1 MADVTIT
8 YAQEAQFRRWATDPV
23 AFCCE
28 AVKIEST
35 VTEVIDG
42 KEVTKRGR
50 VVPLNLHDR
59 PYQVDCIEKFL
70 QNDLCTV
77 LKARQIGLTT
87 IACALALWLLLF
99 HENRFILVLSKSDG
113 DAKKFLRRIRRMYER
128 LDPWVKARAPQPKKK
143 FGVQEA
149 EFTNGSSI
157 YSYTSASDHGRGDTP
172 TEVFLDEVGK
182 MKNADDSWSDLRP
195 ATEDGGKLWIFGTA
209 DGYRDWFH
217 LKWMEWEKDPE
228 ICDIFYGWEAVP
240 GRDGAW
246 AAKMRRELGEAK
258 FLREYPATPEEAFQ
272 SSGSNVFSV
281 EVLTEIV
288 PDEPRRYR
296 IERGPT
302 GMLDLM
308 EEATHTDEFGLF
320 IYEKPIDGARYLT
333 AADPSEGLVGGDP
346 SVIQV
351 LRWSRHE
358 IVQAAV
364 YRGRLEPDEFAE
376 MDHWVSLLYNRAS
389 VAVERN
395 NHGSTVLSRMRQLRT
410 PNVIRGGANRPGLWT
425 GPGSKATNIAVT
437 RKALSDKH
445 LILRDRRTIE
455 ELMGFQERM
464 TAAGNPQYEGTEHD
478 DHVDALCIG
487 VGYAVANAPYER
499 VAEPPPVEE
508 PPPAFSLDWFESRRV
523 PARSRII

>member
-42 KEVTKRGR
+42 TEVTKRGR

-240 GRDGAW
+240 GRDEAW

-320 IYEKPIDGARYLT
+320 IYEIMVAPMGHFSGWAGAVALAVIVIPVVVRTTEDMLT
-333 AADPSEGLVGGDP
+333 LVPDTLREAAASIGLPRALMITRIAYRAARAGIVTGILLAVARISGETAPLLFTALNNQFFSANMNQPMPSLPV
-346 SVIQV
+346 VIFQ
-351 LRWSRHE
+351 
-358 IVQAAV
+358 
-364 YRGRLEPDEFAE
+364 FALSPYAE
-376 MDHWVSLLYNRAS
+376 WQKLAWTGALLIT
-389 VAVERN
+389 V
-395 NHGSTVLSRMRQLRT
+395 TVL
-410 PNVIRGGANRPGLWT
+410 GL
-425 GPGSKATNIAVT
+425 S
-437 RKALSDKH
+437 
-445 LILRDRRTIE
+445 IL
-455 ELMGFQERM
+455 
-464 TAAGNPQYEGTEHD
+464 
-478 DHVDALCIG
+478 
-487 VGYAVANAPYER
+487 
-499 VAEPPPVEE
+499 
-508 PPPAFSLDWFESRRV
+508 
-523 PARSRII
+523 ARSLTSARKS